1 MTDVPP
7 PPPPTGPGPS
17 GAASPDAG
25 AALAYGWEKF
35 KVHAGVLIAIIVLPV
50 IVQVALQI
58 VGRFGIDSLSGAL
71 VFGVLSMLV
80 SFVAQLGIFN
90 AGLMLTRG
98 EAPEIGKAFSTQRW
112 VEWFVFAFVFGLM
125 VGIGALFCGVG
136 ALVVI
141 AFWGLAPYF
150 FLDQGLGLG
159 DSLRKSLE
167 TTRST
172 PGLPLALALTALV
185 GYLGVVLCWV
195 GLLVT
200 GPIAY
205 VGTAFLYRRATGQAV
220 AP

>member
-1 MTDVPP
+1 VVVQ
-7 PPPPTGPGPS
+7 
-17 GAASPDAG
+17 
-25 AALAYGWEKF
+25 AAL
-35 KVHAGVLIAIIVLPV
+35 LI
-50 IVQVALQI
+50 VA
-58 VGRFGIDSLSGAL
+58 RFGVDGFFGRL

-98 EAPEIGKAFSTQRW
+98 EAPDLGKAFSTQRW

-125 VGIGALFCGVG
+125 VGIGTLFCGVG

-141 AFWGLAPYF
+141 AFWGLAPYY

-159 DSLRKSLE
+159 ASLRRSLE

-185 GYLGVVLCWV
+185 GSLGVILCWV

-200 GPIAY
+200 TPVAY

-220 AP
+220 AG